1 MVMSKILVLNGPN
14 LNLIGNREPNIYGS
28 ETFQNYFEVL
38 KKEYRS
44 ISFEYRQSNHEG
56 EIIDILQTSNDFD
69 GIILNSGGY
78 THTSV
83 AIRDAIASIDIPV
96 IEVHISNI
104 YARET
109 FRHQSL
115 ISAVCKGVIAGFG
128 LNSYKLAVEALLN
141 K

>member
-1 MVMSKILVLNGPN
+1 MSKILVLNGPN